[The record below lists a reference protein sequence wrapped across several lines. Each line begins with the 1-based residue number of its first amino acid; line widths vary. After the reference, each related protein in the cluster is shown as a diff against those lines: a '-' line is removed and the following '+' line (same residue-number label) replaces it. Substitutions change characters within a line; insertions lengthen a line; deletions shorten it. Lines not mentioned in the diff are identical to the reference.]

1 MLNFKF
7 NGRPDGL
14 GNRIEQLILLEAYCN
29 RNKCKCNYYWNNLY
43 KYRTYDIHIKCKN
56 ITIQKNQRH
65 AKSEIALHTIMY
77 SNEEINNACQNINF
91 TFDLPWLDF
100 KYHSVHIR
108 STDKL
113 NNRGK
118 DEFTWDTLWD
128 SINKCINIINTNM
141 DVMNYIIVADDDDI
155 KTKFQKNINPKVN
168 VINIPYDNIYPKEY
182 IDLYILSK
190 SDLIYMVP
198 KFSSFSTTASLLGST
213 KLYSFFD
220 ENETSLYRYHANILK
235 H

>member
-1 MLNFKF
+1 
-7 NGRPDGL
+7 
-14 GNRIEQLILLEAYCN
+14 
-29 RNKCKCNYYWNNLY
+29 
-43 KYRTYDIHIKCKN
+43 
-56 ITIQKNQRH
+56 
-65 AKSEIALHTIMY
+65 
-77 SNEEINNACQNINF
+77 
-91 TFDLPWLDF
+91 
-100 KYHSVHIR
+100 
-108 STDKL
+108 L